1 MRAVSKRTLGFG
13 MALLLMACERPAPP
27 PPPDVVARIGE
38 TEVRYAEF
46 ESYLSTA
53 VGETSGTLGGKVLS
67 GLFDQFLD
75 ERLLAR
81 LAVDRRIVTAATAAT
96 GAAGRR
102 RAIDAL
108 LQEGLRQEPAAAEV
122 AGYYRAHRQEFARP
136 ERVRV
141 RQILTEDRPTA
152 EKALREIK
160 AGQPFAEVARRLS
173 KDPSASSGGYQG
185 ELSRAELPPAFAETI
200 FALRAGEVSDLVP
213 AEYGFHIFQ
222 VTERQP
228 AEVVPL
234 EAARDEIVARL
245 RRDRA
250 DRLLGSLV
258 QEARSRYNVKVYE
271 RNLPFGYE
279 GPYGESQANKA
290 G

>member
-1 MRAVSKRTLGFG
+1 MRAVGKGTLGFG

-27 PPPDVVARIGE
+27 PPDVVALIGE

-46 ESYLSTA
+46 EDYLSTA
-53 VGETSGTLGGKVLS
+53 VGETSGTLGGAVLS

-81 LAVDRRIVTAATAAT
+81 LAVDRRIVKSAE

-122 AGYYRAHRQEFARP
+122 AGYYQAHRQEFARP

-141 RQILTEDRPTA
+141 RQILTEDRASA
-152 EKALREIK
+152 EKALREIA
-160 AGQPFAEVARRLS
+160 AGKPFEEVARRLS

-185 ELSRAELPPAFAETI
+185 ELSRDELPPAFAATI
-200 FALRAGEVSDLVP
+200 FALRAGEVSGLVP
-213 AEYGFHIFQ
+213 AGYGFHIFQ

-279 GPYGESQANKA
+279 GPNGESQANKA

>member
-1 MRAVSKRTLGFG
+1 MRTGKGTLGWG
-13 MALLLMACERPAPP
+13 VALLMIACQRPVPP
-27 PPPDVVARIGE
+27 APDVVARIGE

-46 ESYLSTA
+46 EAYLATA
-53 VGETSGTLGGKVLS
+53 VGDTGGALGGDVLS
-67 GLFDQFLD
+67 GLFDQFLE

-81 LAVDRRIVTAATAAT
+81 LSLDRGIVRVAE

-108 LQEGLRQEPAAAEV
+108 LQDGLRREPAAAEI
-122 AGYYRAHRQEFARP
+122 AGYYEAHRRDFARP

-141 RQILTEDRPTA
+141 HQILTEDRATA
-152 EKALREIK
+152 EKALREIA
-160 AGQPFAEVARRLS
+160 AGEPFAEVARRLS

-185 ELSRAELPPAFAETI
+185 ELSRAELPPAFAATI
-200 FALRAGEVSDLVP
+200 FALRPGEVSGLVQ
-213 AEYGFHIFQ
+213 ADYGFHIFQ
-222 VTERQP
+222 VTEREP

-234 EAARDEIVARL
+234 EAARGEIVVRL
-245 RRDRA
+245 RRERA

-258 QEARSRYNVKVYE
+258 QEARSQYNVKVYE

-279 GPYGESQANKA
+279 GPYSESQTKKA

>member
-1 MRAVSKRTLGFG
+1 MRAVGKGTLGFG
-13 MALLLMACERPAPP
+13 VALLLMACERPAP

-46 ESYLSTA
+46 EDYLSTA
-53 VGETSGTLGGKVLS
+53 VGETGGTLGGDVLS

-108 LQEGLRQEPAAAEV
+108 LQEGLRQEPAAAEI

-200 FALRAGEVSDLVP
+200 FALRAGEVSGLVP
-213 AEYGFHIFQ
+213 ADYGIHIFQ

>member
-1 MRAVSKRTLGFG
+1 MRAGTLGIG
-13 MALLLMACERPAPP
+13 VALLVMACERPAPP
-27 PPPDVVARIGE
+27 APDVVARIGDA
-38 TEVRYAEF
+38 EVRYSEF
-46 ESYLSTA
+46 EDHLATA
-53 VGETSGTLGGKVLS
+53 VGDSGGTLEGSVLS
-67 GLFDQFLD
+67 GLFDQYLD

-81 LAVDRRIVTAATAAT
+81 LAVDRGIAT
-96 GAAGRR
+96 GASGAAARR

-108 LQEGLRQEPAAAEV
+108 LQEGLSEEPPAAEIAR
-122 AGYYRAHRQEFARP
+122 YYQAHRQEFARP

-152 EKALREIK
+152 DKALREIA
-160 AGQPFAEVARRLS
+160 AGQPFEEVARRLS
-173 KDPSASSGGYQG
+173 KDPSAASGGYQG
-185 ELSRAELPPAFAETI
+185 ELSRAELPPAFAGTI
-200 FALRAGEVSDLVP
+200 FALRAGEVSGLVP

-222 VTERQP
+222 VTEREP

-245 RRDRA
+245 RREGA
-250 DRLLGSLV
+250 DRLLGELV
-258 QEARSRYNVKVYE
+258 REARNRYSVKVFE

-279 GPYGESQANKA
+279 GSYSDSQAKKA

>member
-1 MRAVSKRTLGFG
+1 MRAGTLGVG
-13 MALLLMACERPAPP
+13 VALLVMACERPAPP
-27 PPPDVVARIGE
+27 APDVVARIGD
-38 TEVRYAEF
+38 TEVRYSEF
-46 ESYLSTA
+46 EDHLA
-53 VGETSGTLGGKVLS
+53 REVGETSGALEGEVLS
-67 GLFDQFLD
+67 GLFDQYLD

-81 LAVDRRIVTAATAAT
+81 LAVDRGIATGAS

-108 LQEGLRQEPAAAEV
+108 LQEGLREEPPAAEIAR
-122 AGYYRAHRQEFARP
+122 YYQGHREEFARP

-141 RQILTEDRPTA
+141 RQILTEDRATA
-152 EKALREIK
+152 EKALREIA
-160 AGQPFAEVARRLS
+160 AGQPFEEVARRLS
-173 KDPSASSGGYQG
+173 KDPSAASGGYQG
-185 ELSRAELPPAFAETI
+185 ELSRAELPPAFAGTI
-200 FALRAGEVSDLVP
+200 FALQAGEVSGLVP

-222 VTERQP
+222 VTEREP

-245 RRDRA
+245 RREGA
-250 DRLLGSLV
+250 DRLLGELV
-258 QEARSRYNVKVYE
+258 REAGNRYSVKVFE

-279 GPYGESQANKA
+279 GSYSDSQAKKS